1 MTVDTGSRPI
11 INSLQSTPQK
21 PPKIFIAT
29 LVYLS
34 VRFVV
39 IVSLLEVH
47 HLSLNLNYFEPLEM
61 NLSCLWKV
69 ISDQCLSSRYDLHRV
84 GVTSD

>member
-1 MTVDTGSRPI
+1 M

-21 PPKIFIAT
+21 IPKILIAT
-29 LVYLS
+29 MVLIFYLS
-34 VRFVV
+34 GRFAV

-69 ISDQCLSSRYDLHRV
+69 I
-84 GVTSD
+84 